1 MIACVII
8 ISDKPVD
15 ARLPTGGQLGSIHVD

>member
-1 MIACVII
+1 VEDRSRRP

-15 ARLPTGGQLGSIHVD
+15 ARSQPDYRR